1 MSGLNKIKIGIV
13 GLGYR
18 IGYLTQVIASVVPN
32 VEFVGY
38 VDPDPCGLPFMT
50 GEGVKGINIDPAV
63 LQKLDPGTHY
73 DALEDLLQNEQLD
86 LLMIGSP
93 NHLHLEHI
101 RTALEFGVKTFTEKP
116 VVIDEKQ
123 TFELLE
129 ILAQNGGADRL
140 MIGLVLRYAPLY
152 RDLIRAR
159 DEGLLGDI
167 TSVEASEHI
176 MPYHGAFFM
185 RDWRRHS
192 KYSGG
197 FMLEKCCHDLDLYQG
212 LMGKRP
218 IRVASFGGDRSFTPK
233 NASINDNEVY
243 HVKPTG
249 WNGSDRVF
257 DGDGDII
264 DYQTAII
271 EYEDG
276 ENLCFHTN
284 LNVPDEFRR
293 FCVMGSNGMAEG
305 DFVRNYFK
313 VTNARDNE
321 RLIDKTYSSD
331 SNLSA
336 HYGADEQM
344 IEDIFAHMKD
354 GKKLPVSI
362 LDGLEAGLTAIKLDE
377 ARISHQVIDLT
388 DMWQRFDSY
397 NLRSEKTANGEAAQ

>member
-1 MSGLNKIKIGIV
+1 MVEKKKIRIGIV

-18 IGYLTQVIASVVPN
+18 IGYLTQLIASIVP
-32 VEFVGY
+32 EAIFVGY
-38 VDPDPCGLPFMT
+38 VDPDPCGMPLVN
-50 GEGVKGINIDPAV
+50 GKGVPGLGVDASALKI
-63 LQKLDPGTHY
+63 LDVGKSY
-73 DALEDLLQNEQLD
+73 EDLESLLKDQQLD

-101 RTALEFGVKTFTEKP
+101 RIALEFGVKTFTEKP
-116 VVIDEKQ
+116 VVIDEDQ
-123 TFELLE
+123 TFALLELLTKH
-129 ILAQNGGADRL
+129 GGADRL

-152 RDLIRAR
+152 KDLIAAR
-159 DEGLLGDI
+159 DAGELGNI

-212 LMGKRP
+212 LMGSRP
-218 IRVASFGGDRSFTPK
+218 KRVASFGGRRSFVPEE
-233 NASINDNEVY
+233 AGVNDNEVY
-243 HVKPTG
+243 HRKPTG
-249 WNGSDRVF
+249 WQGSDRVF
-257 DGDGDII
+257 DSDGDIV

-271 EYEDG
+271 EYEGG

-293 FCVMGSNGMAEG
+293 FCVMGSKGMAEG
-305 DFVRNYFK
+305 DFVRNFFK
-313 VTNARDNE
+313 VTDAKSGK
-321 RLIDKTYSSD
+321 RLTDKTYNQESD
-331 SNLSA
+331 LSQ

-344 IEDIFAHMKD
+344 ISDIFAHLQT
-354 GKKLPVSI
+354 GSALPVSI

-377 ARISHQVIDLT
+377 ARKTKSVIDLT
-388 DMWQRFDSY
+388 EMWQRFDSY
-397 NLRSEKTANGEAAQ
+397 DLRDDSSKIGEAV